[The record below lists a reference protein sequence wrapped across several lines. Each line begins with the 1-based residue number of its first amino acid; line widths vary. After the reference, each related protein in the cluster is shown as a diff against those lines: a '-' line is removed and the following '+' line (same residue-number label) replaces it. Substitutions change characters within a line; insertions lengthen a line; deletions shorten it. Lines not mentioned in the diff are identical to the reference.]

1 MVLFIASAIVGGI
14 VGVAVGTIIH
24 IHKSV
29 DNMVT
34 TYIPTP
40 VTMPDGSKRY
50 LVGGGQLLFNKAEA
64 EEKEAGDE

>member
-24 IHKSV
+24 IHKNV

-50 LVGGGQLLFNKAEA
+50 LFGGGQLLFKAE
-64 EEKEAGDE
+64 EEKEKEAGD

>member
-1 MVLFIASAIVGGI
+1 MVLFVASAIVGSI

-24 IHKSV
+24 IHKDV
-29 DNMVT
+29 DNMAG

-50 LVGGGQLLFNKAEA
+50 LVGGGQLLFITQE
-64 EEKEAGDE
+64 EEKEAGD

>member
-1 MVLFIASAIVGGI
+1 MILFVASAIVGGI

-24 IHKSV
+24 IHKEV
-29 DNMVT
+29 DDMVT

-50 LVGGGQLLFNKAEA
+50 LFGGGQLLFKAEA
-64 EEKEAGDE
+64 EKEKEAGD

>member
-24 IHKSV
+24 IHRDT
-29 DNMVT
+29 DNMAS

-50 LVGGGQLLFNKAEA
+50 LVGGGQLLFNKAE
-64 EEKEAGDE
+64 EEKEAGD

>member
-1 MVLFIASAIVGGI
+1 MILFVASAIVGGI

-29 DNMVT
+29 DDMVT

-50 LVGGGQLLFNKAEA
+50 LFGGGQLLFKAE
-64 EEKEAGDE
+64 EKEKEAGDE